1 MSHLRYSLLVIA
13 TLCSA
18 TLFGQVRITEQC
30 DSKSLLL
37 VGVRVGE
44 KIYSKDT
51 IEFGS
56 KVYNLE
62 PGMYALVREGTLIG
76 DFLITTFE
84 SEEII
89 VGCDSIDLIK
99 SEINQVF
106 RGFVRAADSLKVS
119 AYELSQGRAKQILE
133 WCYPQLGLG
142 RIPQSEY
149 TNAGFNRFFCGY
161 LSESQEF
168 LSNTPFFELN
178 LEYYFSKLVSQDSDT
193 LIKYV
198 RTLEECLQGESKL
211 YFLRFALQ
219 RFESSKV
226 LGHEN
231 VFIDVGIRSIVE
243 GSTVFDS
250 TTDFGILNKA
260 QQLYPNRIGT
270 VVSDFKLFNPMG
282 GAYQL
287 FRSAPGLYKLLVFF
301 DPDCHHC
308 RESFPLITAFA
319 QKFQDQGVEVYAVS
333 TSLDSGELIK
343 FASEF
348 GTPQNLSYSFDPNIK
363 GQTFRD
369 FYYLPS
375 TPTLYLVK
383 ANGTCIAR
391 GVAAS
396 ELESIFSHF
405 ALGLEQ

>member
-1 MSHLRYSLLVIA
+1 MSHLRYSILFISC
-13 TLCSA
+13 LCSA
-18 TLFGQVRITEQC
+18 TLFGQVKITEQC
-30 DSKSLLL
+30 DSESLLL

-44 KIYSKDT
+44 KIYAKDT
-51 IEFGS
+51 VDKGT
-56 KVYNLE
+56 KVYNLD
-62 PGMYALVREGTLIG
+62 PGMYALVREGNLIG
-76 DFLITTFE
+76 DFLLTTFE

-89 VGCDSIDLIK
+89 VGCDSIVLIK
-99 SEINQVF
+99 SEVNEVF
-106 RGFVRAADSLKVS
+106 RGFVRSPDSLKVS
-119 AYELSQGRAKQILE
+119 VYELAQGRAKQILE

-149 TNAGFNRFFCGY
+149 TNAGFNRFFCEY

-198 RTLEECLQGESKL
+198 KTLEDCLNGDSRL

-231 VFIDVGIRSIVE
+231 VFIDIGIRTISK

-260 QQLYPNRIGT
+260 KQLYPNRIGT
-270 VVSDFKLFNPMG
+270 LVSDFKLFDPSG
-282 GAYQL
+282 GSFQF

-333 TSLDSGELIK
+333 TSLDGGELIK
-343 FASEF
+343 FAGEF
-348 GTPQNLSYSFDPNIK
+348 GTPKNLSYYYDPNIK

-375 TPTLYLVK
+375 TPTLYLIR

>member
-1 MSHLRYSLLVIA
+1 MIHLKSLILLF
-13 TLCSA
+13 TCLWSA
-18 TLFGQVRITEQC
+18 TLFSQVRITEQC
-30 DSKSLLL
+30 GSESLLL

-44 KIYSKDT
+44 KIYAKDT
-51 IEFGS
+51 VESGT
-56 KVYNLE
+56 KVYNLD

-76 DFLITTFE
+76 DFLLTTFE
-84 SEEII
+84 SEEIT
-89 VGCDSIDLIK
+89 VGCDSIIFIK

-119 AYELSQGRAKQILE
+119 AYDLAQGRAKQILE

-142 RIPQSEY
+142 RIPQTEY

-178 LEYYFSKLVSQDSDT
+178 LEYYFSKLVSQDGDT
-193 LIKYV
+193 LIRYV
-198 RTLEECLQGESKL
+198 KALEECLNGESKL
-211 YFLRFALQ
+211 YLIRFALQ

-231 VFIDVGIRSIVE
+231 VFIDIGIRNIAK

-250 TTDFGILNKA
+250 ATDFGILNKA
-260 QQLYPNRIGT
+260 KQLHPNRIGT
-270 VVSDFKLFNPMG
+270 KVADFKLYSPSKDSF
-282 GAYQL
+282 QL
-287 FRSAPGLYKLLVFF
+287 FGSASGLYKLLVFF

-308 RESFPLITAFA
+308 RESFPLVTAFA

-333 TSLDSGELIK
+333 TSLDAGELIK

-348 GTPQNLSYSFDPNIK
+348 GTPQNLSYSYDPNIK
-363 GQTFRD
+363 SQTFRD

-383 ANGTCIAR
+383 ANGTCVAR
-391 GVAAS
+391 GIAAS

-405 ALGLEQ
+405 ALGLGQ